1 MAHHPRE
8 EGEHRKT
15 LRKLNELKVGKSGK
29 GMHGCPCWEEKQLKV
44 ATEEWGCY
52 GSSKLDVWESDGL
65 RLCVSVGKCDSDKTA
80 VFYTF
85 LTAEED
91 SACVEQLMDRC
102 NKPDIWE
109 TDETDTPV
117 IPTGN

>member
-1 MAHHPRE
+1 MAHQPWE
-8 EGEHRKT
+8 EGKHRKT
-15 LRKLNELKVGKSGK
+15 LKKLNELNELKVGKS
-29 GMHGCPCWEEKQLKV
+29 EKQLKV

-52 GSSKLDVWESDGL
+52 GGSELEDSELKLGEDDTDFYESQDSSSFQH
-65 RLCVSVGKCDSDKTA
+65 DSGKTA

-85 LTAEED
+85 LTAEEE

-102 NKPDIWE
+102 NKPDIWG

-117 IPTGN
+117 TPTRN